1 MKEFITYIVKNIVDH
16 PDQVKVE
23 AIQGHNTMI
32 IEVKVAKVDTGKVI
46 GRQGKTIQAIRALV
60 VAVASRAGVRVTL
73 EVLEADAPS
82 PVHTTV

>member
-1 MKEFITYIVKNIVDH
+1 MKEFITYIVKNIVDQ

-32 IEVKVAKVDTGKVI
+32 IEVKVAKIDTGKVI

>member
-1 MKEFITYIVKNIVDH
+1 
-16 PDQVKVE
+16 
-23 AIQGHNTMI
+23 MI

>member
-1 MKEFITYIVKNIVDH
+1 MKEFITYIVKNIVDQ